1 MSEFGA
7 VTSISLATI
16 FTIAA
21 VGKALGPSTWSDAI
35 VCIAELGLSAM
46 LLLRPASAIVAG
58 MTCLFSVGL
67 TALSLRPAHE
77 APCRC
82 FGVHL
87 PATSPRG
94 RRERSVA
101 ALVLSVALVLAAVTA
116 STYRPPGLVGATLGI
131 MVGLLIV
138 AGPWLRD
145 WLSIP
150 AST

>member
-1 MSEFGA
+1 MSAFVA
-7 VTSISLATI
+7 AISISLATL

-21 VGKALGPSTWSDAI
+21 VGKALGLSTWSDAI

-46 LLLRPASAIVAG
+46 LLVRSASAIVAV
-58 MTCLFSVGL
+58 MTCLFAGGL
-67 TALSLRPAHE
+67 TALSLRRAHQ

-82 FGVHL
+82 FGLHL

-101 ALVLSVALVLAAVTA
+101 TLGLSVALLLAAA
-116 STYRPPGLVGATLGI
+116 SGLPYRPPGLVSATLGI
-131 MVGLLIV
+131 MVGLIIV
-138 AGPWLRD
+138 VGPWLRD
-145 WLSIP
+145 WLSVP